1 MSTKILSELFLFNIV
16 SCECAT
22 LQLRMVL
29 EGIEMSTLVVNE
41 TNYKK
46 IYPDKNIEHEW
57 RATSDKRPGIF
68 ERIKSFNPNFYP
80 KPMVESVGLDG
91 RRELKEFVGDFLK
104 EEQFLEYYNK
114 LSDYLHAEN
123 SFTGHRD
130 TVAIRIFL
138 SDLINKIVNLLNN
151 HKVGFD
157 GMSNLYILHMKTN
170 LSDDVQM
177 YEFEAVKGP

>member
-1 MSTKILSELFLFNIV
+1 MTNFKLTEEQQRLYKREMEKIKRRIDMSTKILSEHFLFNIV

-29 EGIEMSTLVVNE
+29 EGIGMSTLVVNE

-91 RRELKEFVGDFLK
+91 RRELKEFVGDFS
-104 EEQFLEYYNK
+104 Q
-114 LSDYLHAEN
+114 S
-123 SFTGHRD
+123 S
-130 TVAIRIFL
+130 I
-138 SDLINKIVNLLNN
+138 
-151 HKVGFD
+151 
-157 GMSNLYILHMKTN
+157 
-170 LSDDVQM
+170 
-177 YEFEAVKGP
+177 